1 LQPIWWRAYGSTPVV
16 HKPWAYNCF
25 VDALRSPLL
34 LVVCI
39 DVTVVTYLGPSV
51 KAQLAKGEF

>member
-1 LQPIWWRAYGSTPVV
+1 MGTQLLI
-16 HKPWAYNCF
+16 
-25 VDALRSPLL
+25 DALRSPLL

-39 DVTVVTYLGPSV
+39 DVAVVTYLGPSV